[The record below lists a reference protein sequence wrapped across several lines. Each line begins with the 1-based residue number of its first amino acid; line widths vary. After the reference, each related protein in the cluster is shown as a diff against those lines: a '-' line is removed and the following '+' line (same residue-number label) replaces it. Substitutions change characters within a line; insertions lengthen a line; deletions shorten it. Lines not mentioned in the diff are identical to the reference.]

1 MKSKTPFTDIYV
13 TNENQTISYRSKD
26 MVYEE
31 LFKDGALISGGWN
44 ASGYP
49 LNVLK
54 NCPTYLNPKR
64 YAEPFSFNIEID
76 GQSVDF
82 SLDLV
87 DFKTHKHTK
96 RYYNSCIDYLCNAS
110 WAKHNYLPCIIR
122 R

>member
-49 LNVLK
+49 LDVLT
-54 NCPTYLNPKR
+54 NCPSRLN
-64 YAEPFSFNIEID
+64 S
-76 GQSVDF
+76 
-82 SLDLV
+82 
-87 DFKTHKHTK
+87 T
-96 RYYNSCIDYLCNAS
+96 
-110 WAKHNYLPCIIR
+110 
-122 R
+122 